1 MRLHAARNG
10 GVFDMAAMPTHRRQR
25 RWFRHHNPLQAK
37 RCGKLRLRG
46 NDARP
51 LLAGFLIRR
60 QQQRCRH
67 LSGQA
72 ARGDDAGRDRAL
84 HIHAT
89 QPMQHAIQDTRHP
102 GRVCP
107 AGFRHRIHMAGQRI
121 TAARAAMRDQGALG
135 HPLRVRV
142 VQAFDLEPR

>member
-10 GVFDMAAMPTHRRQR
+10 GVFDMAAMPTHWRQR

-46 NDARP
+46 DDARP
-51 LLAGFLIRR
+51 LLAGFLICR
-60 QQQRCRH
+60 QQQRYRH
-67 LSGQA
+67 MGGQA
-72 ARGDDAGRDRAL
+72 ARGDDASRDRAL
-84 HIHAT
+84 HIHAA
-89 QPMQHAIQDTRHP
+89 QPMQHTIQDARRP

-121 TAARAAMRDQGALG
+121 TATRAAMRDQGALG
-135 HPLRVRV
+135 HPLRVCV